1 MTPLWIAAGGALG
14 AVARYG
20 LGGWVQKITGS
31 DLPWGTAAVN
41 VSGSLFLGFLVIWLR
56 ASIASAD
63 ARSFVTIGVLG
74 GFTTFSTLS
83 FETVAMLQQG
93 EWGRAA
99 GYALGSLA
107 LGVVAVVL
115 GMAAAEALLRRTG

>member
-20 LGGWVQKITGS
+20 LGGWVQRITGS
-31 DLPWGTAAVN
+31 DLPWGTVAVN
-41 VSGSLFLGFLVIWLR
+41 VSGSLMLGFLVIWLR

-83 FETVAMLQQG
+83 FETVAMLQEG
-93 EWGRAA
+93 EWGRAS

>member
-20 LGGWVQKITGS
+20 LGGWVQRITGS
-31 DLPWGTAAVN
+31 DLPWGTVAVN
-41 VSGSLFLGFLVIWLR
+41 VSGSLMLGFLVIWLR

-83 FETVAMLQQG
+83 FETVAMLQEG